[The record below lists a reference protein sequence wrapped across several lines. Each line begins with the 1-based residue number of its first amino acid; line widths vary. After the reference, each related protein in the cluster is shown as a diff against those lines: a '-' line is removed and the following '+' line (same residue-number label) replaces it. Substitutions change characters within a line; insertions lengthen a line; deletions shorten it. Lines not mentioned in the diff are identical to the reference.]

1 MSELLRDEM
10 KDSDLFH
17 WGANLAMLRPK
28 MKSTVF
34 VVVVVVVV
42 VVAACCRCYGS
53 FSSSLSQKFHKIY
66 IFLIFSWA
74 ISYNLLV

>member
-17 WGANLAMLRPK
+17 RGANLAMRSPK

-34 VVVVVVVV
+34 VVVVV

>member
-17 WGANLAMLRPK
+17 RGANLAMRSPK

-34 VVVVVVVV
+34 VVVVVVA
-42 VVAACCRCYGS
+42 AACCRCYGS